1 MRRIPAALA
10 GLLLAVGWPA
20 SAAAQASDEPVT
32 VSTDH
37 PRLFLRPARLRL
49 LKRERERAS
58 ARWQQFD
65 ALMAGNAP
73 MPEPGFAQAL
83 YYQISGNAAAGRQAV
98 AWALGPGDDLRQL
111 ALVFDWCQD
120 LLSEAQRRAL
130 AARLQKGMA
139 AAAADDSMAAVRSRV
154 LAAVALFD
162 DVPQAPQRELER
174 VVRSWWDGKMAPALQ
189 NGRGVVARDD
199 AYPLFE
205 LLHAMRDSTTL
216 DLRERCPRF
225 FKDFPIEHLVSH
237 YPAVYEAPENQYRIG
252 PPLKPD
258 QPDLR
263 LAALSRAAE
272 LAMVAYDVNAAESQV
287 LQGWLMH
294 DHFMLRGTF
303 GAPYEFLWANPYQ
316 PGLSYYLVP
325 LVYHNPDSGKLFI
338 RSGWEDDARWFGYFD
353 GVAQMFAEGRLT
365 VVNPQSV
372 VAPISL
378 GEAVVFLGPGARKFR
393 VTLDE
398 EEGAFIVGLAPRRAY
413 QVEIDDE
420 EMLEAITD
428 PGGIL
433 ELDLPH
439 GKEVGVRVR
448 EAP

>member
-1 MRRIPAALA
+1 M
-10 GLLLAVGWPA
+10 
-20 SAAAQASDEPVT
+20 AQA
-32 VSTDH
+32 
-37 PRLFLRPARLRL
+37 F
-49 LKRERERAS
+49 
-58 ARWQQFD
+58 
-65 ALMAGNAP
+65 
-73 MPEPGFAQAL
+73 
-83 YYQISGNAAAGRQAV
+83 YYQITGNAAAGRQAV
-98 AWALGPGDDLRQL
+98 AWALGPNDDLRQL

-120 LLSEAQRRAL
+120 LLSETERRDL
-130 AARLQKGMA
+130 AARLEKGMMA
-139 AAAADDSMAAVRSRV
+139 AAADESVAAVRSRV

-162 DVPQAPQRELER
+162 HVPQAPQRELEG
-174 VVRSWWDGKMAPALQ
+174 VVRNWWNGKLAPALE
-189 NGRGVVARDD
+189 NGRDVVARDD

-205 LLHAMRDSTTL
+205 LLHAMRDNTML

-237 YPAVYEAPENQYRIG
+237 YPAVYETPENQYRMG

-294 DHFMLRGTF
+294 DHFILRGTF

-325 LVYHNPDSGKLFI
+325 LVYHNPDTGKLFV
-338 RSGWEDDARWFGYFD
+338 RSGWEDDARWFGYFE
-353 GVAQMFAEGRLT
+353 GGARMFADGRLT
-365 VVNPQSV
+365 VMDPRSV

-378 GEAVVFLGPGARKFR
+378 GEAVVALGPGARKFR
-393 VTLDE
+393 VTLDQE
-398 EEGAFIVGLAPRRAY
+398 EAVFIVALEPRRAY

-420 EMLEAITD
+420 EMFEAVTD
-428 PGGIL
+428 LGGIL

-439 GKEVGVRVR
+439 GKEVGVRIR
-448 EAP
+448 EAPALP